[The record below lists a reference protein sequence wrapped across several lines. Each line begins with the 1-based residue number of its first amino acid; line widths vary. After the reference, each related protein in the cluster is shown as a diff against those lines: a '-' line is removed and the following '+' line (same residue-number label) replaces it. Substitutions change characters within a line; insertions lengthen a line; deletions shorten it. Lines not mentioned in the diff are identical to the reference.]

1 MRTHHVV
8 ILSLLLAA
16 SATLAGTPDDLARAD
31 ALYEDDQIE
40 AARTLVQ
47 QVLDREPDDAVAL
60 FQMGRIAMAEKDHDE
75 AIEVLKR
82 STELEPDSESFRW
95 LGHAYVEKL
104 QNSNIFKKKGLAGKV
119 KKAFLKAVEIDP
131 SNIEAREAMA
141 GFYMEAPGIVG
152 GSREKAWEQIEAIM
166 ALDETAGRSSR
177 VDYYM
182 KYEEW
187 GNAEM
192 ELDALIA
199 ASPEDATLWFR
210 LGRLYQDTEQ
220 YDRAIEMFEKSW
232 ATDPESINALYQIG
246 RTTVIGDRDYAKG
259 EAAFREYFTKSP
271 DENVAP
277 SISSAHWRMG
287 MLYELQ
293 GRYDEAKQEYKTA
306 LELDPDNDNAKDAY
320 KDLKRKTGK
329 LRKR

>member
-1 MRTHHVV
+1 MEEQEY
-8 ILSLLLAA
+8 
-16 SATLAGTPDDLARAD
+16 DRAIK
-31 ALYEDDQIE
+31 A
-40 AARTLVQ
+40 
-47 QVLDREPDDAVAL
+47 
-60 FQMGRIAMAEKDHDE
+60 F
-75 AIEVLKR
+75 KR
-82 STELEPDSESFRW
+82 STELARDSEGYRW

-104 QNSNIFKKKGLAGKV
+104 QRSNIFKKKGLAGKA
-119 KKAFLKAVEIDP
+119 KKCFLEAVAIDP
-131 SNIEAREAMA
+131 ANIEAREAMA

-152 GSREKAWEQIEAIM
+152 GSREKSWEQVEAIM
-166 ALDETAGRSSR
+166 ALDETAGHSAR

-187 GNAEM
+187 ENAEV

-199 ASPEDATLWFR
+199 LSPEDATLWFR
-210 LGRLYQDTEQ
+210 LGRLYQDTEK
-220 YDRAIEMFEKSW
+220 YERALEMFEKSW
-232 ATDPESINALYQIG
+232 ATDPEYINALYQIG
-246 RTTVIGDRDYAKG
+246 RTTVIGDREYAKG

-271 DENVAP
+271 DETVAP

-293 GRYDEAKQEYKTA
+293 GQYDEAKQEYKTA

-320 KDLKRKTGK
+320 KELKRRTGK